1 MGQTSQSLWFG
12 AVFFLGAIECAAGE
26 IRLDS
31 GATLTVSDAQ
41 YSRTLP
47 HAFHDQ
53 ATSSLPHVFP
63 QHVLLASR
71 RSGVLGDV
79 IYALVCFKETR
90 SSERVV
96 IQAVAVRGD
105 RAWNLE
111 AIAPLRY
118 GDTLVQVLEQMQRLP
133 ADPGV
138 PLTPASG
145 RR

>member
-1 MGQTSQSLWFG
+1 MAQTSQSLWLG
-12 AVFFLGAIECAAGE
+12 AVFFLGAMECAAGE
-26 IRLDS
+26 IKLDS
-31 GATLTVSDAQ
+31 GATLTVSDTQ
-41 YSRTLP
+41 YNRTLP
-47 HAFHDQ
+47 HVFHDQ

-63 QHVLLASR
+63 RHVLLASR

-79 IYALVCFKETR
+79 VYALVCFKETP

-118 GDTLVQVLEQMQRLP
+118 GDTLVQVLEQIQMLP

-138 PLTPASG
+138 PWTPASG